1 METALYLLP
10 STLGDTPISNVLP
23 AANVEVITQIK
34 YFIVEN
40 IRSARRFL
48 KKVDHNIDIDTLTFY
63 TLDEHTLP
71 KDIHDYLKPLEEG
84 NPMGVISEAGCPVV
98 ADPGSLV
105 VELAQK
111 KNLKVIPMV
120 GPSSIILSVMAS
132 WFNGQSFTFYGYL
145 PIEPDKRAAAIRTL
159 ETRAYKENQTQL
171 FIETPYR
178 NIKMLEEI
186 LHVCRPDTRLCIAT
200 DITCENEYIRTKTI
214 KEWKKQLPD
223 INKRPTI
230 FLIYKG

>member
-132 WFNGQSFTFYGYL
+132 GFNGQSFTFYGYL

>member
-132 WFNGQSFTFYGYL
+132 GFNGQSFTFYGYL

-186 LHVCRPDTRLCIAT
+186 LHVCCPDTRLCIAT

>member
-132 WFNGQSFTFYGYL
+132 GFNGQSFTFYGYL

-171 FIETPYR
+171 VIETPYR